1 MSFLLEKQLRMNIDH
16 QSTVN
21 QAASETSS
29 LSSAANFITS
39 TSDNSANEK
48 SAQVLDEL
56 SKDMIQTAG
65 DYIQTEIDICVS
77 DYKILERMNQMVTEK
92 YKNLEK
98 NSTSITN
105 EMKKL
110 NEAYNNLMPLLS
122 QIDDIE
128 NAITGLEQSA
138 NKLDIYS
145 KKLESKY
152 KQFAEKHLS
161 K

>member
-1 MSFLLEKQLRMNIDH
+1 MNIENVSAAN
-16 QSTVN
+16 QST
-21 QAASETSS
+21 SETSS
-29 LSSAANFITS
+29 LSSAVNFTPSI
-39 TSDNSANEK
+39 SDNSVNK
-48 SAQVLDEL
+48 KNLQVLDEL

-77 DYKILERMNQMVTEK
+77 DYKVLERMNQMVTEK
-92 YKNLEK
+92 YKSLDK
-98 NSTSITN
+98 NSANITN

-110 NEAYNNLMPLLS
+110 NEAYSNLMPLLS

-138 NKLDIYS
+138 NKLDSYS
-145 KKLESKY
+145 KKLETKY
-152 KQFAEKHLS
+152 KQFTEKYLN